1 MDLNYKDIISYIAIQ
16 VNPVSFYNKSQN
28 RFVKFELSFRAL
40 FFFPPFLIF
49 PKHNTNTQFIIYGP
63 W

>member
-1 MDLNYKDIISYIAIQ
+1 MDLNYKDIISYISIQ

-40 FFFPPFLIF
+40 YFFPFLIF